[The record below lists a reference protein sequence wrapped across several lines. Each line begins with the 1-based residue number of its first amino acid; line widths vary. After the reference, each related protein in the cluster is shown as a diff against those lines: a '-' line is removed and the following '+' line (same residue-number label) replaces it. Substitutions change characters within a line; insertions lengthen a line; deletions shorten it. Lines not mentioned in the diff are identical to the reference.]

1 MSEAVASVTDRVL
14 RLRAD
19 QIDRWGRGEGVPVE
33 AYLAREPDLV
43 DVEAVLELIYNEFV
57 LREELGQAPT
67 PDEYLTRFPQHAEAL
82 RRQFEV
88 HALLADPA
96 LAEQAPTPGSATPLA
111 VPDNLATPSPDPALT
126 ATLLLPTD
134 VPSTM
139 VEVGR
144 REGESEPVRRV
155 AGYEILGEL
164 GHGGMGV
171 VYKALQP
178 GLRRVVA
185 LKMIG
190 GHGSGGAEG
199 LARFRAEAE
208 AVARLQH
215 VNIVQVYEVGEHD
228 GQPFVA
234 LEYVEGGS
242 LAERLRGTPL
252 PPREAAHLLVDLA
265 RAMQHA
271 HDRGI
276 IHRDLKPAN
285 VLLQPRSADS
295 GTRQDNKPRPAAAR
309 TDATS
314 ADISLR
320 LAQDVIPKIADFGL
334 AKYLDAERGQT
345 RSGMIMGT
353 PSYMPPEQAEGRQ
366 GQIGPA
372 TDVYALG
379 AILYE
384 ILTGRPPFL
393 AASTLD
399 TLRQVISEEPMMPSR
414 LARGTPRDL
423 ETICLKCLHKDLRK
437 RYPSAAELAAD
448 LERYLAGQPVQAR
461 RTPVWERAAKWASRH
476 PAPAALLLGGFLMV
490 VAGLGTWVKFTSSLQ
505 AEKQRA
511 EDQMTIAQEQFH
523 IADGLRHDLQKEVD
537 HARAEE
543 KRAQEAAA
551 EAKKTNKQLEYLV
564 RSQAAAVKGIAV
576 TTRGA
581 KAVGKEPGEALFD
594 IACGYSATANTIHK
608 DGDLPEKLRR
618 ELADQYAE
626 SAVFL
631 LTCSEE
637 KAGYFST
644 AVQRNRLRD
653 PRLKPLH
660 DRQDFKDLLAR
671 HHVTLPP

>member
-19 QIDRWGRGEGVPVE
+19 QIDRWGRGEGVRVE
-33 AYLAREPDLV
+33 DYLAREPGLV
-43 DVEAVLELIYNEFV
+43 DEEAVLELIYNEFV

-96 LAEQAPTPGSATPLA
+96 LAEQAPTPSSATPLA
-111 VPDNLATPSPDPALT
+111 VPDNLATPNHDPALT
-126 ATLLLPTD
+126 PTLLWPTD

-139 VEVGR
+139 VEVGG

-155 AGYEILGEL
+155 GGYEILGEL

-190 GHGSGGAEG
+190 AQGSGGAEG
-199 LARFRAEAE
+199 LARFRGEAE

-215 VNIVQVYEVGEHD
+215 PNIVQVYEVGEHD
-228 GQPFVA
+228 GLPFVA

-252 PPREAAHLLVDLA
+252 PPREAARLLVDLA

-271 HDRGI
+271 HERGI

-285 VLLQPRSADS
+285 VLLQPLSADS

-314 ADISLR
+314 ADTSLR
-320 LAQDVIPKIADFGL
+320 LAQNVIPKIADFGL

-399 TLRQVISEEPMMPSR
+399 TLRQVLSEEPIMPSR

-461 RTPVWERAAKWASRH
+461 RTPAWERAAKWAYRH
-476 PAPAALLLGGFLMV
+476 PAPAALLLGGFLVV
-490 VAGLGTWVKFTSSLQ
+490 VAGLGTCVKFTNSLQ
-505 AEKQRA
+505 TEMQ
-511 EDQMTIAQEQFH
+511 
-523 IADGLRHDLQKEVD
+523 
-537 HARAEE
+537 RAEE

-594 IACGYSATANTIHK
+594 IACGYAATANTIHK

-626 SAVFL
+626 SAVYL

-644 AVQRNRLRD
+644 AEQRNRLRD